1 MTRVLIVDDQPVFRK
16 HLGKLLGLAG
26 LEVVA
31 EAGDVPQAEQ
41 QIPSAHPDLAVVDV
55 LLPGV
60 SGLEGV
66 ARLKA
71 IDPAIR
77 IILISAYADQFEVFR
92 HAAQRMGAEAFFA
105 KDDLDLSLVSA
116 W

>member
-1 MTRVLIVDDQPVFRK
+1 MTRVLIVDDQPLFRK

-26 LEVVA
+26 LEVIA
-31 EAGDVPQAEQ
+31 EAGDVPQAMQ
-41 QIPSAHPDLAVVDV
+41 QIYRAHPDLAVVDV
-55 LLPGV
+55 LLPGI

-66 ARLKA
+66 ARFRA

-92 HAAQRMGAEAFFA
+92 HAAQHMGAEAFFA